1 MSAKEK
7 SAHRGG
13 DGEISL
19 GRGVRGKGEVSSNA
33 REEILET
40 GECAE
45 LVTQSEI
52 VLFPALE
59 I

>member
-40 GECAE
+40 GECA
-45 LVTQSEI
+45 
-52 VLFPALE
+52 
-59 I
+59 